1 MVFQSIATNNVGRAG
16 ELHPI
21 MGTTLTTVDKMV
33 AILKHNNASYDRFPI
48 YGTIYDG
55 VFTTGG
61 ASTIRS
67 FCQIYFN
74 EATAEGV
81 RTEVAFAQAMLETN
95 WLRFGGDV
103 LPNQY
108 NFARLGAIGN
118 GVHGNVFTD
127 VVTGIRAQIQHLKCY
142 ASPEPLNKALVDQR
156 WSNTL
161 RAQATT
167 VEYLSIPNNPN
178 GKGWAS
184 DKNYANGIVSIMN
197 QLI

>member
-1 MVFQSIATNNVGRAG
+1 M
-16 ELHPI
+16 E
-21 MGTTLTTVDKMV
+21 TTLTTVDKMV

-127 VVTGIRAQIQHLKCY
+127 VVTGIRAQIQH
-142 ASPEPLNKALVDQR
+142 
-156 WSNTL
+156 
-161 RAQATT
+161 
-167 VEYLSIPNNPN
+167 
-178 GKGWAS
+178 
-184 DKNYANGIVSIMN
+184 
-197 QLI
+197 